1 MTVGSLQN
9 EQRSAP
15 RNRALTVDVDLPEL
29 RSARAREPQLAY
41 SGSVTPE
48 EAWHLVEQQAGVLLD
63 VRTAEE
69 RKFVGYVPGSLHLP
83 WSTGTA
89 MQTNPRFI
97 RELEAKV
104 SKQTVVL
111 LLCRSG
117 QRSAAAATAAAKAG
131 FLHVYNILEGFEGD
145 LDQSQHRGSR
155 NGWRFRG
162 LPWVQD

>member
-1 MTVGSLQN
+1 MAAASLQN
-9 EQRSAP
+9 HQQAGVP
-15 RNRALTVDVDLPEL
+15 NPALALNVDLPEL
-29 RSARAREPQLAY
+29 LSARAREPRLAY

-48 EAWHLVEQQAGVLLD
+48 EAWHLVEQQAAILLD

-69 RKFVGYVPGSLHLP
+69 RKFVGYVPASLHLP
-83 WSTGTA
+83 WATGTA

-104 SKQTVVL
+104 SKQTVLL

-117 QRSAAAATAAAKAG
+117 QRSAAAATAAAMAG
-131 FLHVYNILEGFEGD
+131 FQHVYNILEGFEGD
-145 LDQSQHRGSR
+145 LDPEQHRGTHE
-155 NGWRFRG
+155 GWRYRG